1 LRIGL
6 YFHTLRYL
14 KLKQIFFQ
22 VFRRVYR
29 PTANINIETPT
40 IRSIS
45 GRFTTAIE
53 KDVSLVGAQQ
63 FQFYGEA
70 GDLQSH
76 GWNGSEK
83 EKLWRYNQHYFD
95 DLNGKDSPDRNN
107 WHRRLLSDWL
117 LSNPRAGSVGW
128 EPYPL
133 SLRIVNWIKWDLA
146 EGELSDA
153 CRKSLYLQGLTLEK
167 NVEHHILGNHLLA
180 NAKALVFLG
189 CYFEGVDAKR
199 WFDKACKIIAK
210 ELKIQVLNDG
220 GNYELS
226 PMYHCIFLE
235 DVLDLLNVLG
245 AYRLTGSEKILVPLV
260 RLVPPMLSWMREM
273 TFDDGGVSCFNDS
286 ATNIA
291 ARPADITKYA
301 ARLGIHSSASPRL
314 KGINYEHLIDSGY
327 IVITRGELKIVL
339 DVARLGPDYLLAHA
353 HADNLSFE
361 MSIAKQRIFVN
372 SGTSCYGSSVR
383 REFERSTRAHNSV
396 EIDKCSSSEVW
407 STFRVAR
414 RAYPIGL
421 KIEESPNTLNVLCAH
436 TGYRRLA
443 GSPVHMREWL
453 VDDEKISIKDKVTG
467 IFSCAT
473 SRLILHADVM
483 VRKVDAQTFI
493 LVAPNNIT
501 LTLRVVCGAAMV
513 VGWRHTTI
521 FGRLSDTSCIEIDLV
536 NGECSV
542 EII

>member
-1 LRIGL
+1 MRLGL

-14 KLKQIFFQ
+14 KLKQLFFQ

-29 PTANINIETPT
+29 PKAKVNVETAT
-40 IRSIS
+40 IRSTS
-45 GRFTTAIE
+45 GRFITAIE
-53 KDVSLVGAQQ
+53 KNVSLVGAQR
-63 FQFYGEA
+63 FKFYGEE
-70 GDLQSH
+70 GDLQSI

-95 DLNGKDSPDRNN
+95 DLTGKNSSDRHN
-107 WHRRLLSDWL
+107 WHRHLLSDWL
-117 LSNPRAGSVGW
+117 LGNPCAGGVGW

-133 SLRIVNWIKWDLA
+133 SLRVVNWIKWDLA
-146 EGELSDA
+146 EGELSNA
-153 CRKSLYLQGLTLEK
+153 CRKSLYSQGLILEK
-167 NVEHHILGNHLLA
+167 NIEYHILGNHLFA

-189 CYFEGVDAKR
+189 CYFEGPDAKK

-210 ELKIQVLNDG
+210 ELKIQVLSDG
-220 GNYELS
+220 SNYELS

-245 AYRLTGSEKILVPLV
+245 AYRLTGSEKILAPLV

-291 ARPADITKYA
+291 ARPEDITKYA
-301 ARLGIHSSASPRL
+301 ARLGMHSSASPRL
-314 KGINYEHLIDSGY
+314 KGINHEHLIDSGY
-327 IVITRGELKIVL
+327 ITITRGELKMVV

-361 MSIAKQRIFVN
+361 LSMAKQRIFVN
-372 SGTSCYGSSVR
+372 SGTSCYGSSAR
-383 REFERSTRAHNSV
+383 RQFERSTQAHNTV
-396 EIDKCSSSEVW
+396 EIDKSSSSEVW

-421 KIEESPNTLNVLCAH
+421 EIDESHNTLNIQCAH
-436 TGYRRLA
+436 TGYKWLA
-443 GSPVHMREWL
+443 GSPVHMREWV
-453 VDDEKISIKDKVTG
+453 VDNEKISIKDRVAGK
-467 IFSCAT
+467 FSYAT

-483 VRKVDAQTFI
+483 IRKVDAQTFI
-493 LVAPNNIT
+493 LAAPNNIS
-501 LTLRVVCGAAMV
+501 LTLRVICGVVTV
-513 VGWRHTTI
+513 VGWQHTTI
-521 FGRLSDTSCIEIDLV
+521 FGRLTNTSCIEIDLV
-536 NGECSV
+536 NGECLV